1 MVKIVLIGA
10 GSHFGI
16 RLSLDVLASDAFD
29 GVHIA
34 LCDIN
39 EERLAKVHGAVK
51 RAIEGH
57 GLNATV
63 SASTDRHELLPGADV
78 VVTSVSIGGGAYFGE
93 PYASEVGIP
102 LQYGISQTVAD
113 TIGPGGV
120 FRFLR
125 TGPTHLQF
133 CLDMEQH
140 CPDALLL
147 NYTNPMCMLTW
158 LHSVGSSIRN
168 VGLCHSVQGTTKQI
182 ANWLKIPYD
191 EVSYLVAGIN
201 HQAWLLKYRHKGED
215 MYPRMMAEAPTN
227 EGFQKDSVRT
237 EMMQHFGYFVTEST
251 RHNSEYLPYFRHDR
265 EQSESYGIPWER
277 EVRMDAPVR
286 PMWAGDTGAV
296 EGEEGIPPL
305 TRSHEYASR
314 IVEAF
319 MTNEPFVF
327 NGNVMN
333 NGLITNLPAVCCV
346 EVPVVVDSEGFHACH
361 IGALPSQCAAL
372 NRTNVNVQ
380 ELAVEAV
387 LHKDREAAYHAVALD
402 PLTAAILPL
411 KQIRAMFE
419 EMWAAEG
426 DRLDY
431 YNSCAAGRGS
441 AVAPVTAEP
450 HPTTS
455 ALAGLRQFG
464 GPNRLGDQRGLDDR
478 LGQGWEWRFK
488 PAGRAFGEVAEQPG
502 QGRRGAL
509 GAGVDPREVDR
520 LVLDHHA
527 EMTDRPVR
535 IEHHQNHTQT
545 VERDGHA
552 APPGPQQRQFA
563 RAQVQDGVLSR
574 LRAGAQVAP

>member
-39 EERLAKVHGAVK
+39 EQRLDKVHGAVK

-57 GLNATV
+57 GLNAQV

-93 PYASEVGIP
+93 PYKSEVGIP
-102 LQYGISQTVAD
+102 LKYGISQTVAD

-133 CLDMEQH
+133 CLDMERH
-140 CPDALLL
+140 CPDAVLL

-201 HQAWLLKYRHKGED
+201 HQAWILRYRHKGED
-215 MYPRMMAEAPTN
+215 MYPRMHAEAPTN

-251 RHNSEYLPYFRHDR
+251 RHNSEYLPYFRHD
-265 EQSESYGIPWER
+265 EAQSESYGIPWTR
-277 EVRMDAPVR
+277 EIRDDAPNR

-319 MTNEPFVF
+319 VTNQPFVF

-333 NGLITNLPAVCCV
+333 HGLITNLPAVCCV
-346 EVPVVVDSEGFHACH
+346 EVPVVVDAEGFHACH
-361 IGALPSQCAAL
+361 VGALPSQCAAL

-387 LHKDREAAYHAVALD
+387 LHKSREAAYHAVALD

-411 KQIRAMFE
+411 KQIRAMFD
-419 EMWAAEG
+419 EMWEAEG

-431 YNSCAAGRGS
+431 F
-441 AVAPVTAEP
+441 
-450 HPTTS
+450 TS
-455 ALAGLRQFG
+455 
-464 GPNRLGDQRGLDDR
+464 
-478 LGQGWEWRFK
+478 
-488 PAGRAFGEVAEQPG
+488 
-502 QGRRGAL
+502 
-509 GAGVDPREVDR
+509 
-520 LVLDHHA
+520 
-527 EMTDRPVR
+527 
-535 IEHHQNHTQT
+535 
-545 VERDGHA
+545 
-552 APPGPQQRQFA
+552 
-563 RAQVQDGVLSR
+563 
-574 LRAGAQVAP
+574 